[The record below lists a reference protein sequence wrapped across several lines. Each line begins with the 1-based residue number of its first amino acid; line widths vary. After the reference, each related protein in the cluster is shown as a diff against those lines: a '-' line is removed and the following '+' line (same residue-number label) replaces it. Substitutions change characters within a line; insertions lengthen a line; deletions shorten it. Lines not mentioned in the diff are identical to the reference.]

1 MTMLIKPEG
10 DNRPYCGKC
19 ELPREICACA
29 EARAYDKA
37 NPIKERHNCS
47 YSSSTL
53 IGGSA
58 SCATFRCNVCGE
70 EWEKD
75 VS

>member
-1 MTMLIKPEG
+1 MKRCLSKEAFEAYRLMAKQQVEADNLKANYLVKPE
-10 DNRPYCGKC
+10 
-19 ELPREICACA
+19 
-29 EARAYDKA
+29 
-37 NPIKERHNCS
+37 PIEQHNCS

-53 IGGSA
+53 IGGPA